1 MKIIKDL
8 NEITNE
14 ITIVDFFATWCG
26 PCRMLTPIL
35 EEIKEEGICDVV
47 KVDVDESR
55 EFAMEFKINV
65 VPTLFILKNKQVVS
79 KKEGYMSFEEVK
91 NWVESNK

>member
-35 EEIKEEGICDVV
+35 EEIKEKGICDVV

-55 EFAMEFKINV
+55 ELAMEFKINV